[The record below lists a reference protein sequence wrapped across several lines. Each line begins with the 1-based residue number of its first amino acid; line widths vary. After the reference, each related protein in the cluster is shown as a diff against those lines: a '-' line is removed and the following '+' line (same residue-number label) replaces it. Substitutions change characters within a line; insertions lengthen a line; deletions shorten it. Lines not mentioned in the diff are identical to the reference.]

1 MKDLN
6 KPLVYLQWLANNK
19 TIKQIINHCGH
30 QWEIITYLSLTN
42 QKYTITENKII
53 GEEKSNFRKISQVPL
68 WFGITGKRLA
78 HFSGREVY
86 PVLSGKSI
94 EYLWGKLLKLD
105 KIMIFKLSTKIGK

>member
-6 KPLVYLQWLANNK
+6 KPLVYLQWLVNNK

-53 GEEKSNFRKISQVPL
+53 GEEK
-68 WFGITGKRLA
+68 
-78 HFSGREVY
+78 
-86 PVLSGKSI
+86 
-94 EYLWGKLLKLD
+94 
-105 KIMIFKLSTKIGK
+105 